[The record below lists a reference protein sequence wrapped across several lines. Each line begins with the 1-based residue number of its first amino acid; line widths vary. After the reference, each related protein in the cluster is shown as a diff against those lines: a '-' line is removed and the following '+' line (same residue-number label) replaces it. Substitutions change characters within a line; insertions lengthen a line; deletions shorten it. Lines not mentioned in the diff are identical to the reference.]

1 MNEAELLEVFQDIF
15 KLDTYSQ
22 IINILLNFND
32 KHIGPE
38 KNERLSG
45 LQKTNE
51 RQLKDG
57 FYP

>member
-1 MNEAELLEVFQDIF
+1 MNEAELFEVFQDIF

-38 KNERLSG
+38 KNGRLSG
-45 LQKTNE
+45 L
-51 RQLKDG
+51 
-57 FYP
+57 